1 MTVNHCLFLVHIDIS
16 FILVA
21 LHLRMKPAQPTI
33 ILRFDLCVIS
43 KLELNK
49 NALKSGGNSRLLG
62 YWIRNE
68 EAINFK
74 RNRINSLKHAL
85 PTLLMVEYSSKSG
98 YVLFL
103 TFYIVFDD
111 LFLNWFCTRVSVL
124 VAQKP
129 KLICSVYG
137 CVEII
142 KHWVSYVW
150 INILKTFL
158 LCFFYLTVN
167 PLNWLINYLF

>member
-1 MTVNHCLFLVHIDIS
+1 MTDVTQQRKLLNCNGSLLFTFKYFFLYNDFDMTVNHCLFLVHIDVS

-111 LFLNWFCTRVSVL
+111 LFLN
-124 VAQKP
+124 
-129 KLICSVYG
+129 
-137 CVEII
+137 
-142 KHWVSYVW
+142 
-150 INILKTFL
+150 
-158 LCFFYLTVN
+158 
-167 PLNWLINYLF
+167 